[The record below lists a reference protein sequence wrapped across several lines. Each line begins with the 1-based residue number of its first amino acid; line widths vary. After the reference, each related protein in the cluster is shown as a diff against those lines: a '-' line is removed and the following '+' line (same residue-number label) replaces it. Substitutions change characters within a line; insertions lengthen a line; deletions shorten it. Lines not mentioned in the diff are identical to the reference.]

1 VSATPVQVDM
11 GGGFATVA
19 SDGEILLRS
28 ADVNGFTV
36 AELEFPGDYVQ
47 PELDPDLPYLAVVTH
62 GGMEKTFRRR
72 LHFAAGSALT
82 MPAGARHGA
91 RFGPTGARV
100 VIVKV
105 RDRRS
110 PLAASLDRLV
120 ELHGRGLSW
129 LAARLA
135 AELRATD
142 AAAPL
147 AAEGIALELLAAATR
162 ERTPTRDRAPGWLTD
177 AEELLR
183 ARLGA
188 HVGLSELAQEVGVR
202 PIQLAR
208 GFRARHGVS
217 VGDYGR
223 RVRVEWAASEIA
235 RGDRSLAEVAAEAGF
250 ADQSHFTRLFKR
262 YVGTTPGRYRAFQSR

>member
-1 VSATPVQVDM
+1 MED
-11 GGGFATVA
+11 GFATVA
-19 SDGEILLRS
+19 HDQGVRVRS

-36 AELEFPGDYVQ
+36 AELAFPADYVQ
-47 PELDPDLPYLAVVTH
+47 AEFQPDLPYLAVVTH
-62 GGMEKTFRRR
+62 GEMEKSFRRR
-72 LHFAAGSALT
+72 LHFAKGSALT

-91 RFGPTGARV
+91 SFGRTGARI

-105 RDRRS
+105 RD
-110 PLAASLDRLV
+110 AANPVAQSLGQFK
-120 ELHGRGLSW
+120 ELRGRGLGW
-129 LAARLA
+129 MAVRLA

-147 AAEGIALELLAAATR
+147 AAEGLALELVAAATR
-162 ERTPTRDRAPGWLTD
+162 EVAPSPERAPGWLSD

-183 ARLGA
+183 GRVGT
-188 HVGLSELAQEVGVR
+188 HIGLSELAEEVGVR

-208 GFRARHGVS
+208 GFRARHDVS
-217 VGDYGR
+217 VGEYGR
-223 RVRVEWAASEIA
+223 RARVEWAASEIA
-235 RGDRSLAEVAAEAGF
+235 RGNRPLAEVAAEAGF

>member
-1 VSATPVQVDM
+1 MD
-11 GGGFATVA
+11 GGFATVA
-19 SDGEILLRS
+19 CDEGIKMRS

-36 AELEFPGDYVQ
+36 AELSFSAGYVQ
-47 PELDPDLPYLAVVTH
+47 PECDPDLPYLAVVTH
-62 GGMEKTFRRR
+62 GGMEKSFRRR
-72 LHFAAGSALT
+72 LHFGTGSALT
-82 MPAGARHGA
+82 MPAGAKHGA
-91 RFGPTGARV
+91 RFGHTGARI

-105 RDRRS
+105 RDAAS
-110 PLAASLDRLV
+110 PVASSLDRLV
-120 ELHGRGLSW
+120 ALRGKGLSW
-129 LAARLA
+129 LAVRLA

-162 ERTPTRDRAPGWLTD
+162 ELTPPLERAPRWLAD

-183 ARLGA
+183 ARVGA
-188 HVGLSELAQEVGVR
+188 HVGLAELAAEVGVR
-202 PIQLAR
+202 PLQLAR

-217 VGDYGR
+217 VGEYGR
-223 RVRVEWAASEIA
+223 RARVEWAASEIA
-235 RGDRSLAEVAAEAGF
+235 RGERALAEIAMEAGF

>member
-1 VSATPVQVDM
+1 M
-11 GGGFATVA
+11 ERGFATVA
-19 SDGEILLRS
+19 HDQGVGMRS

-36 AELEFPGDYVQ
+36 AELAFPAGYVQ
-47 PELDPDLPYLAVVTH
+47 PEIQPDLPYLAVVTH
-62 GGMEKTFRRR
+62 GVMEKSLRRR
-72 LHFAAGSALT
+72 VHFAKGSALT

-91 RFGPTGARV
+91 RFGRTGARI

-105 RDRRS
+105 RD
-110 PLAASLDRLV
+110 AANPMAQSLGEFK
-120 ELHGRGLSW
+120 ELRGRGLGW
-129 LAARLA
+129 MAVRLA
-135 AELRATD
+135 SELHETD

-147 AAEGIALELLAAATR
+147 AAEGIALELVAAATR
-162 ERTPTRDRAPGWLTD
+162 EGAPSSQRAPGWLSD

-183 ARLGA
+183 GRVGT
-188 HVGLSELAQEVGVR
+188 HIGLSELAQEVGVR

-217 VGDYGR
+217 VGEYGR

-235 RGDRSLAEVAAEAGF
+235 RGNRPLAEVAAEAGF

-262 YVGTTPGRYRAFQSR
+262 YVGTIPGRYRAFQSR